1 MKKSPIVKNHQKGYT
16 KECGVVCAL
25 PRGCMLNKCQKRI
38 KMESKWWTI
47 CITSF
52 KIYWKYRD
60 KKLGTWKYK
69 NQNETKATLSDLP
82 TCYMSLYRMPSTVVN
97 TTEKL
102 YRNFLWKGGSLQGSH
117 LVWWD
122 KVIKTHAQ
130 GGLGLQSLIDKNRVL
145 LAKWIW
151 RYCHEDGALWKQI
164 IDAKYKVILSKPWP
178 NTNFPN

>member
-1 MKKSPIVKNHQKGYT
+1 
-16 KECGVVCAL
+16 
-25 PRGCMLNKCQKRI
+25 MLNKCQKRI

-60 KKLGTWKYK
+60 KKLGTWKYR

-130 GGLGLQSLIDKNRVL
+130 GGLGLQSLIDKTVLFLLNGFGDTVMRMGHYGNRL
-145 LAKWIW
+145 SMLNIRWFFLSHGPTPTSLINQRPLEFHLGA
-151 RYCHEDGALWKQI
+151 HESHKR
-164 IDAKYKVILSKPWP
+164 KSYY
-178 NTNFPN
+178 